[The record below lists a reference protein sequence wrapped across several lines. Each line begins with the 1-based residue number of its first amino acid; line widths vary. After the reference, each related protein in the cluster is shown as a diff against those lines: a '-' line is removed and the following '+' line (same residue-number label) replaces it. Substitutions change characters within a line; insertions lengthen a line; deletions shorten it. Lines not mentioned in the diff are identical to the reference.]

1 MLQRA
6 KTGRSMELTLHF
18 VPNLPALDQPL
29 PAEIQV
35 LLDGRRAERP
45 QLGLGRG
52 AAFISEVV
60 LECV

>member
-1 MLQRA
+1 MLQLGE
-6 KTGRSMELTLHF
+6 TGRSIELTLHF
-18 VPNLPALDQPL
+18 VPNLPAFDEPL
-29 PAEIQV
+29 QAEIQV